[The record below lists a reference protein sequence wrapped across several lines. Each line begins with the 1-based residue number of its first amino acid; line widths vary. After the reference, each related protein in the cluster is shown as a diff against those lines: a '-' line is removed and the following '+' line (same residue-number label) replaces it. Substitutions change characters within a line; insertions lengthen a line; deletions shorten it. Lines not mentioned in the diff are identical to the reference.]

1 MDSHRSRI
9 YIAYN
14 FKPDLQIRLRHF
26 KADALTQ
33 LFSLGSKMFVINLAN
48 LIIVTQFFGPVGVSL
63 YLPGKVLTQHSRE
76 FVNAFRQQLF
86 PLTTGYNITG
96 KTEKLQ
102 QILIKATQY
111 STLMDG
117 RFKTL
122 PPFFILFTINLGNRL
137 QKHSFSLHTHSDIL
151 FQDHCQILARSLL
164 SSFY

>member
-48 LIIVTQFFGPVGVSL
+48 LIIVAQFFGPVGVSL

-111 STLMDG
+111 LTLMDG
-117 RFKTL
+117 RFKIL

-137 QKHSFSLHTHSDIL
+137 QKLSFSLHTHSDIL